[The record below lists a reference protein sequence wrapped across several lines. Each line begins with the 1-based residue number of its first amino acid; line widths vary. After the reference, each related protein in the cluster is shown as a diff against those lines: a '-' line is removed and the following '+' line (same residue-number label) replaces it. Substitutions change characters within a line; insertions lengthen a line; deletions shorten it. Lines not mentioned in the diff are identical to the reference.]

1 MFVLRDA
8 ISPDACAR
16 LRAAIDQSALT
27 PAEIFA
33 DGFVVD
39 PAVRHSSE
47 ADVDANSIADA
58 ARLLADIRPQVS
70 SFFETPLSAS
80 EGPGFLRYVEGGFY
94 ALHRDVAGEVDRE
107 FPRRISVVL
116 FLTTNGAGAAG
127 GCEGGALRLYRPHGN
142 GAEPM
147 PVDIPPVAGTLVA
160 FPATWM
166 HEVLPVTAGVR
177 DVIVDWFY

>member
-16 LRAAIDQSALT
+16 LRAAIDQSTLT

-33 DGFVVD
+33 DGFRVD
-39 PAVRHSSE
+39 PAVRHSND
-47 ADVDANSIADA
+47 ADVDPDSVADVA
-58 ARLLADIRPQVS
+58 KLLARVRPHVS
-70 SFFETPLSAS
+70 AFFSVPLSGS

-94 ALHRDVAGEVDRE
+94 APHRDVAGEAFPE

-116 FLTTNGAGAAG
+116 FLSTNGSGVG
-127 GCEGGALRLYRPHGN
+127 CCEGGALRLYPGEDR
-142 GAEPM
+142 AEAL
-147 PVDIPPVAGTLVA
+147 PVDILPAAGTLVA
-160 FPATWM
+160 FPAMWL
-166 HEVLPVTAGVR
+166 HEVLPVTGGVR

>member
-16 LRAAIDQSALT
+16 LRAAIDRSTLT

-33 DGFVVD
+33 DGFRVD
-39 PAVRHSSE
+39 PAVRRSCE
-47 ADVDANSIADA
+47 ADVDPNSIADVT
-58 ARLLADIRPQVS
+58 RLLAGIRPQVS
-70 SFFETPLSAS
+70 SFFAIPLSAS

-94 ALHRDVAGEVDRE
+94 ASHRDVAGEAPLE

-116 FLTTNGAGAAG
+116 FLTTNGSGVG
-127 GCEGGALRLYRPHGN
+127 CCEGGALRLYTPRGD
-142 GAEPM
+142 GAEPI
-147 PVDIPPVAGTLVA
+147 PVDIPPAAGTLVA
-160 FPATWM
+160 FPATWL
-166 HEVLPVTAGVR
+166 HEVLPVIAGVR